1 MDLKSNLEF
10 SEENNDSLTQ
20 DLDRKQLTI
29 VELQK
34 CMERTIDT
42 FTKERNEME
51 EVNKQLMDQFNTL
64 WADIGE
70 DAKERAEIS
79 ETAMGIQQQIKVA
92 EATLVRDSETHE
104 ATKRTMLELEEQ
116 IRKQRTRRRRR

>member
-10 SEENNDSLTQ
+10 SEEKNDSLTQ

-64 WADIGE
+64 WAEIGE

-79 ETAMGIQQQIKVA
+79 ETAMGIQQPIKVA